1 MEESSKHEYNS
12 NDKRKLSSLSK
23 ENPLFPKIIPEN
35 LSSLDSFF
43 IFPLKSEE
51 SSLFGIKNENQ
62 DKNFVNQTEKT
73 EQENTNITINI
84 NNSDFGASES
94 FGFPNEPIK
103 LFKTSKILSKDSG
116 KKFSGRK
123 RRNPIFEDKIEKMH
137 DKYNKDNIITKIQV
151 YAMNSITGYINE
163 IVSKIDLGLGYI
175 PKFNKIDYSY
185 KRVINGSAFAAN
197 KIKTIGNLLEVDSS
211 PKYRN
216 FARDH
221 NKQEYEKIIN
231 NEIVKKILSQKY
243 IDFFKE
249 VFYKNER
256 IIDLSKFGLR
266 KIIRLSNKVKLYESM
281 FKGENDNKYRIRV
294 EEIIRKKFF

>member
-1 MEESSKHEYNS
+1 M
-12 NDKRKLSSLSK
+12 
-23 ENPLFPKIIPEN
+23 
-35 LSSLDSFF
+35 
-43 IFPLKSEE
+43 
-51 SSLFGIKNENQ
+51 
-62 DKNFVNQTEKT
+62 
-73 EQENTNITINI
+73 
-84 NNSDFGASES
+84 
-94 FGFPNEPIK
+94 
-103 LFKTSKILSKDSG
+103 
-116 KKFSGRK
+116 
-123 RRNPIFEDKIEKMH
+123 
-137 DKYNKDNIITKIQV
+137 TKIQV

-163 IVSKIDLGLGYI
+163 IVSKVDLGLEYI

-197 KIKTIGNLLEVDSS
+197 KIKTIGNLLVFDSS

-231 NEIVKKILSQKY
+231 NEILKKILSQKY

-249 VFYKNER
+249 IFYKNER